1 MIFNKTKKTLE
12 RGAKIAHITSHI
24 VMYSKLYS
32 KVGDCIQ
39 SLWLEVYTM
48 GMVFGK
54 KDTNAAIDLYN
65 KRINPEDK
73 LERVI
78 NV

>member
-1 MIFNKTKKTLE
+1 MFNKTRKTMA

-24 VMYSKLYS
+24 MMYSKLYS
-32 KVGDCIQ
+32 KIGDCIQ
-39 SLWLEVYTM
+39 SLWLEVHTM
-48 GMVFGK
+48 GLVFGK

-73 LERVI
+73 LKYV
-78 NV
+78 